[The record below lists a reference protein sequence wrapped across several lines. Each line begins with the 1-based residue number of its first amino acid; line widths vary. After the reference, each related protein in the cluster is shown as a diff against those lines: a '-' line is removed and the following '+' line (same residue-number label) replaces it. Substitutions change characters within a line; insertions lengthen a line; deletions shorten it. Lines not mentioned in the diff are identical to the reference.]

1 MARSVLVLGGFGFL
15 GSHLVDLLLEDPEQ
29 RVHVVDNLSTSPLP
43 LDALL
48 AEIGP
53 APNLTWAIETVE
65 SFCRRGLE
73 EDNEERWDEIYHLA
87 SLVGPAGIL
96 PHAGRIA
103 APLLNDLMLVADLAL
118 RWGARLLLVSTSEV
132 YGGGEQGF
140 CSEAMPK
147 IVPAE
152 ASPRLEYAVGKLAA
166 ETSLINLCRASGLD
180 GLIVRPFN
188 ITGPRQSGAG
198 GFVLPR
204 FVGQAMAGEDLT
216 VFGDGSQVRAF
227 THVRDISQGMVDA
240 MRRGATGGVYNL
252 GNPANRCSI
261 LTLAEAVREV
271 TGTRVGIRFVDPQAI
286 YGPLYAEAHDKY
298 PDAAKAQRDI
308 AWRPGLGLR
317 ETIAETFH
325 YMSALPAPLLH
336 RLRGF

>member
-1 MARSVLVLGGFGFL
+1 VARDVLVLGGFGFL
-15 GSHLVDLLLEDPEQ
+15 GSHLVDLLLEDPER
-29 RVHVVDNLSTSPLP
+29 RVHVVDDLSTSPLP

-53 APNLTWAIETVE
+53 QPNLTWSIETVE
-65 SFCRRGLE
+65 GFCRRDDG
-73 EDNEERWDEIYHLA
+73 ERWDEIYHLA

-103 APLLNDLMLVADLAL
+103 APLLNDLAQVAGRAL
-118 RWGARLLLVSTSEV
+118 GWGARLLLVSTSEV
-132 YGGGEQGF
+132 YGGGEQGL

-166 ETSLINLCRASGLD
+166 EISLINLCRADGLD

-204 FVGQAMAGEDLT
+204 FVGQALAGVDLT
-216 VFGDGSQVRAF
+216 VFGDGSQIRAF
-227 THVRDISQGMVDA
+227 THVRDIARGLVDA
-240 MRRGATGGVYNL
+240 MRLGAAGDAYNL

-261 LTLAEAVREV
+261 LALAETVREIA
-271 TGTRVGIRFVDPQAI
+271 GERGGIRFVDPREI

-298 PDAAKAQRDI
+298 PDAAKAERDI
-308 AWRPGLGLR
+308 AWRPGHGLR

>member
-1 MARSVLVLGGFGFL
+1 MARNVLVLGGFGFL

-53 APNLTWAIETVE
+53 APNLTWTIETID
-65 SFCRRGLE
+65 SFAARGNAG
-73 EDNEERWDEIYHLA
+73 DAARWDEIYHLA

-103 APLLNDLMLVADLAL
+103 APLLNDLMQVADLAL

-166 ETSLINLCRASGLD
+166 EISLLNLCRASGLD

-204 FVGQAMAGEDLT
+204 FLGQALAGEDLT
-216 VFGDGSQVRAF
+216 VFGDGSQIRAF
-227 THVRDISQGMVDA
+227 THVRDIVQGLVDA

-261 LTLAEAVREV
+261 LNLAESVREV
-271 TGTRVGIRFVDPQAI
+271 TGTRSSIRFMDPREI

-317 ETIAETFH
+317 ETIAETFR
-325 YMSALPAPLLH
+325 YMSALPVPLLH

>member
-1 MARSVLVLGGFGFL
+1 MARDVLVLGGFGFL
-15 GSHLVDLLLEDPEQ
+15 GSHLVDLLLADPEQ

-43 LDALL
+43 LDDLL

-53 APNLTWAIETVE
+53 APNLTWTIETVE
-65 SFCRRGLE
+65 SFCARSGGGQ
-73 EDNEERWDEIYHLA
+73 RWDEVYHLA

-103 APLLNDLMLVADLAL
+103 APLLSGLVQVADLAL
-118 RWGARLLLVSTSEV
+118 AWGARLLLVSTSEV
-132 YGGGEQGF
+132 YGGGDQGF

-166 ETSLINLCRASGLD
+166 ETSLINLCHASGLD

-216 VFGDGSQVRAF
+216 VFGKGSQIRAF
-227 THVRDISQGMVDA
+227 SHVRDIAQGLVDA

-252 GNPANRCSI
+252 GNPDNRCTI
-261 LTLAEAVREV
+261 LGLAETVREV
-271 TGTRVGIRFVDPQAI
+271 TGSRSGIRFVDPREI

-308 AWRPGLGLR
+308 AWRPGFGLR
-317 ETIAETFH
+317 ETIAETFR
-325 YMSALPAPLLH
+325 YMSALPTPLLH